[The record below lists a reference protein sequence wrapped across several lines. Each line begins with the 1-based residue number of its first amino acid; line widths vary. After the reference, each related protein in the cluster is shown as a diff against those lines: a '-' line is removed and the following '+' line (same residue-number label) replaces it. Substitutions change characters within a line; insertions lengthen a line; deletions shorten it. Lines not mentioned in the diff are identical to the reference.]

1 MEQIDLRIKD
11 LVSTPHWIQRR
22 YHGYWEF
29 LLQSYEGGIDYSNSR
44 VLHQQQYG
52 APFDSMWNLYVNG
65 QPQNTQII
73 YGNLFMHS
81 KERADDYNKRV
92 GMSYYY
98 NFCAPI
104 IDIYSD
110 HLFRQP
116 VVEDWGNIAD
126 TIDQVTDDIDKMGTS
141 IQDFRK
147 IISDMAQV
155 YGHIFVVVD
164 SPKIS
169 GTKSII
175 TRLDQIENRAFP
187 YLSIFSP
194 QNILNWALDEFGFP
208 YWVLVRECSDA
219 NDDPF
224 QFDRDLNEKVQ
235 YRVWTRTGWT
245 LYDDNYKLLE
255 NGTHNLGQVPIVCI
269 YDKKSKRQRNFLG
282 VSQIADIA
290 FISRDIYNSSS
301 ELRQILR
308 DQTFAFLALQ
318 GDSDAYAGLD
328 LGTGKGLLYP
338 VGSAKPEYVSPPSSN
353 ATTYFDHID
362 RQIIKIFQLAKIQ
375 AGASVSGS
383 AKSLPAG
390 GATVDTQSG
399 VSKAW
404 SFDQTNSSL
413 STKASNFEEGELRI
427 WQLFAAWEGKE
438 FDGSIQYPQDFSVSD
453 LMSDITEAEA
463 EATLGLG
470 KTFNIEVKTA
480 IIQKK
485 FPRAPDEDIQK
496 MVDEVIALEDKAEAQ
511 SNVQGQAQS
520 FAQRMKQVA
529 AGGPDLFKQP
539 GGMKPTAAVVAG
551 AKEQS
556 RHDCPVRR

>member
-1 MEQIDLRIKD
+1 MVQNDLRIKD
-11 LVSTPHWIQRR
+11 IIEAPHWIQRR

-110 HLFRQP
+110 HLFKQA
-116 VVEDWGNIAD
+116 VVEKWGSIES
-126 TIDQVTDDIDKMGTS
+126 TIKIVTDDIDRMGTS

-147 IISDMAQV
+147 IIADYAQV
-155 YGHIFVVVD
+155 YGHCFVIVD
-164 SPKIS
+164 SPNVSK
-169 GTKSII
+169 TKQII

-187 YLSIFSP
+187 YLTIFAP

-208 YWVLVRECSDA
+208 YWVLVRECADA
-219 NDDPF
+219 NDDPL
-224 QFDRDLNEKVQ
+224 QFDKDVNEKIQ
-235 YRVWTRTGWT
+235 YRVWTRTDWK
-245 LYDDNYKLLE
+245 LYDDDYDLIDS
-255 NGTHNLGQVPIVCI
+255 GTHNLGQVPIVCI

-282 VSQIADIA
+282 ISQIADIA
-290 FISRDIYNSSS
+290 FIARDIYNSSS

-318 GDSDAYAGLD
+318 GDSEAYAGLD

-338 VGSAKPEYVSPPSSN
+338 IGSAKPEYVSPQSSN
-353 ATTYFDHID
+353 ATSYFDHID
-362 RQIIKIFQLAKIQ
+362 RQIIKIFQLAKVD
-375 AGASVSGS
+375 AGAGVSGQS
-383 AKSLPAG
+383 KMLPAG
-390 GATVDTQSG
+390 TGTSDTQSG
-399 VSKAW
+399 VAKAW
-404 SFDQTNSSL
+404 SFNQTNSSL
-413 STKASNFEEGELRI
+413 SAKASNFEEGELRI
-427 WQLFAAWEGKE
+427 WQIFAAWEGKV
-438 FDGSIQYPQDFSVSD
+438 FDGSIQYPNEFSVK
-453 LMSDITEAEA
+453 DIMDDISEAEA
-463 EATLGLG
+463 EAQLSLG
-470 KTFNIEVKTA
+470 KTFNIEVKSA
-480 IIQKK
+480 IIKKK
-485 FPRAPDEDIQK
+485 FPRADDQEIAK
-496 MVDEVIALEDKAEAQ
+496 MVAEVTALEEKASQ
-511 SNVQGQAQS
+511 QPSPIDIPGQAMS

-529 AGGPDLFKQP
+529 AGGADPN
-539 GGMKPTAAVVAG
+539 AG
-551 AKEQS
+551 ASGAGGKKTPIPS
-556 RHDCPVRR
+556 GAVK

>member
-1 MEQIDLRIKD
+1 MNQTSFPVKD
-11 LVSTPHWIQRR
+11 LIETPHQIQRR
-22 YHGYWEF
+22 YHGFWEF

-65 QPQNTQII
+65 QAQNTQII
-73 YGNLFMHS
+73 YGNLFMHP

-110 HLFRQP
+110 HLFKQP
-116 VVEDWGNIAD
+116 VVEDWGSIES
-126 TIDQVTDDIDKMGTS
+126 TIQEVTDDIDRMGTS
-141 IQDFRK
+141 IQDFRRV
-147 IISDMAQV
+147 IADTAQI
-155 YGHIFVVVD
+155 YGHCFVVVD
-164 SPKIS
+164 SPKVS
-169 GTKSII
+169 STLSIR

-187 YLSIFSP
+187 YLSVITP
-194 QNILNWALDEFGFP
+194 QNVLNWALDEFGFP
-208 YWVLVRECSDA
+208 YWVLIRESADA
-219 NDDPF
+219 NDDPMM
-224 QFDRDLNEKVQ
+224 FDRDVTEKIQ
-235 YRVWTRTGWT
+235 YRVWDRQGWY
-245 LYDDNYKLLE
+245 LFDKDYQQIDQ
-255 NGTHNLGQVPIVCI
+255 GVHGLGEVPIVCI

-282 VSQIADIA
+282 ISQIADIA
-290 FISRDIYNSSS
+290 FIARDIYNSSS

-318 GDSDAYAGLD
+318 GESDAYAGLD

-338 VGSAKPEYVSPPSSN
+338 PGVNKPEYVSPPSSN

-362 RQIIKIFQLAKIQ
+362 RQIIKIFQLAKID

-404 SFDQTNSSL
+404 SFNQTNSSL

-427 WQLFAAWEGKE
+427 WQLFALWEGKE
-438 FDGSIQYPQDFSVSD
+438 FDGNIQYAQEFSVTD
-453 LMSDITEAEA
+453 IMDDITQAEA
-463 EATLGLG
+463 EAQLGLG
-470 KTFNIEVKTA
+470 KTFMIDVKTS
-480 IIQKK
+480 IVKKK
-485 FPRAPDEDIQK
+485 FPRASDDDIQV
-496 MVDEVIALEDKAEAQ
+496 MVDEITTIEEKNAEQ
-511 SNVQGQAQS
+511 PQQAMNS
-520 FAQRMKQVA
+520 FAQRMKAMANGGKYQMNGEADAGA
-529 AGGPDLFKQP
+529 AG
-539 GGMKPTAAVVAG
+539 AG
-551 AKEQS
+551 ATNTGTAGGNNQGGS
-556 RHDCPVRR
+556 